1 MSSSS
6 NAGSWRDQLFSEQ
19 AVRDEERLSDGEVD
33 PEQVKLLEDVD
44 VAEKILQVTQYLR
57 GMSDYDAVNEIW
69 NSWIDPD
76 NPPTRSC
83 VTANM
88 ADPRSLIE
96 IRITAARDIG

>member
-57 GMSDYDAVNEIW
+57 GMSDYDAVTYR
-69 NSWIDPD
+69 DFR
-76 NPPTRSC
+76 TRGGVDLWRDKESKCSC
-83 VTANM
+83 
-88 ADPRSLIE
+88 
-96 IRITAARDIG
+96 